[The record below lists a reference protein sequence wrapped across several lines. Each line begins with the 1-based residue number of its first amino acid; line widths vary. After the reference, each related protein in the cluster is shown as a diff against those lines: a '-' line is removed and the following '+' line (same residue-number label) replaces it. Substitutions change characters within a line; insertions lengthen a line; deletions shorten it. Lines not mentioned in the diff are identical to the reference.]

1 MTTPDKNAMLE
12 KVRKLLAKAEAE
24 GVTPQEAELLSA
36 KAAELMA
43 KYGIDK
49 AMADARAHV
58 SPKPVNKVFT
68 IDQPYSQVKG
78 HLLHAVARALHCQG
92 VTIRTSGP
100 TSRVHVF
107 GFESDIELVE
117 MLYTSL
123 LLQMAH
129 ATARH
134 PISSWLRGRKVMAER
149 RSFMLGFVS
158 GVSPR
163 LEAAY
168 ALAEAATDDTGTPG
182 TELVLRNRDVAVEGA
197 VADAYPKLTKTRIT
211 WRGGGY
217 GAGHEAG
224 QRANIHDR
232 PNVGAGTGREL
243 SR

>member
-1 MTTPDKNAMLE
+1 MSTPDKNAMLE
-12 KVRKLLAKAEAE
+12 RVRALLAKAEATE
-24 GVTPQEAELLSA
+24 FEAEAEALTA
-36 KAAELMA
+36 KATELMA

-49 AMADARAHV
+49 AMAEARAHV
-58 SPKPVNKVFT
+58 TPKPVNKVFT

-78 HLLHAVARALHCQG
+78 HLLHAVARALHCKG
-92 VTIRTSGP
+92 VTLRTSGP

-107 GFESDIELVE
+107 GFESDVELVE

-123 LLQMAH
+123 LLQMSH

-134 PISSWLRGRKVMAER
+134 PIPGWLRGREVMAER
-149 RSFMLGFVS
+149 RSFMLGFVG

-163 LEAAY
+163 LETAY
-168 ALAEAATDDTGTPG
+168 ALAEEEADDTGTPG
-182 TELVLRNRDVAVEGA
+182 TALVLRNRDAAVEDALGA
-197 VADAYPKLTKTRIT
+197 VYPKLTKTRIT

-232 PNVGAGTGREL
+232 PNVGAGAGREL

>member
-1 MTTPDKNAMLE
+1 
-12 KVRKLLAKAEAE
+12 
-24 GVTPQEAELLSA
+24 
-36 KAAELMA
+36 MA

-49 AMADARAHV
+49 AMAEARAHV
-58 SPKPVNKVFT
+58 TPKPVNKVFT

-78 HLLHAVARALHCQG
+78 HLLHAVARALHCKG
-92 VTIRTSGP
+92 VTLRTSGP

-107 GFESDIELVE
+107 GFESDVELVE

-134 PISSWLRGRKVMAER
+134 PISSLAARPGGHGRAAQLHARLRRRRQPAPGGRLRA
-149 RSFMLGFVS
+149 RSRQPPTTPA
-158 GVSPR
+158 PR
-163 LEAAY
+163 APSWCC
-168 ALAEAATDDTGTPG
+168 ATATWPSRARWPT
-182 TELVLRNRDVAVEGA
+182 
-197 VADAYPKLTKTRIT
+197 AYPKLTKTRIT